1 MAGFNLIIRDSYFTI
16 LVDILTNHIL
26 VEYHISYFMN
36 QQSEHITRFWSL
48 NLQRSTKLFRN
59 AVIWKH
65 SYWWFPTDQFIY
77 RKFCQHYFFT
87 VPGITNCKDDTINH
101 SNSYCLIYSGARRA
115 FCKIMH
121 LKKMWFFCNIQMHHF
136 KELSWCVK
144 QNINK

>member
-59 AVIWKH
+59 AVI
-65 SYWWFPTDQFIY
+65 
-77 RKFCQHYFFT
+77 
-87 VPGITNCKDDTINH
+87 
-101 SNSYCLIYSGARRA
+101 
-115 FCKIMH
+115 
-121 LKKMWFFCNIQMHHF
+121 
-136 KELSWCVK
+136 
-144 QNINK
+144 